1 VEPGREA
8 PKGLEERQ
16 VRIARVEK
24 QGQPCFG
31 ILEDDEVRELRG
43 DVFGRFEP
51 GVLLGKVSGLPL
63 LAPVLP
69 SKVVALGLNYR
80 DHAAEMNQPLPKEP
94 LIFLKPGTSV
104 IGPGADIIYPGISA
118 RVDYEAELAVVIK
131 KRARDVEPQE
141 AGEYILGYTCLN
153 DVTAR
158 DLQARDGQWT
168 RAKGFDTF
176 CPLGPWIETELDP
189 SNLDIRAILN
199 DRVVQNSSTNEL
211 HFKVH
216 EIISFV
222 SRIMSL
228 VPGDVI
234 ATGTPSG
241 VGPMQKG
248 DRITIRIQGIG
259 DLTNHVAGT

>member
-1 VEPGREA
+1 
-8 PKGLEERQ
+8 
-16 VRIARVEK
+16 VRILRLEK

-31 ILEDDEVRELRG
+31 ILENDDVRELKG
-43 DVFGRFEP
+43 DVFSRFEP
-51 GVLLGKVSGLPL
+51 GAKLGKVSGIQL
-63 LAPVLP
+63 LAPILP

-80 DHAAEMNQPLPKEP
+80 DHAAEMNLPLPEEP

-104 IGPGADIIYPGISA
+104 VGPFADIIYPEVSA
-118 RVDYEAELAVVIK
+118 RVDYEAELAVVLK
-131 KRARDVEPQE
+131 KLARDVEPQD
-141 AGEYILGYTCLN
+141 ASEYILGYTCLN

-158 DLQARDGQWT
+158 DLQARDGQWA

-189 SNLDIRAILN
+189 SNLNIQAILN
-199 DRVVQNSSTNEL
+199 DNVVQNSCTSEL
-211 HFKVH
+211 HFKVP

-222 SRIMSL
+222 SRIMTL

-241 VGPMQKG
+241 IGPMQKG
-248 DRITIRIQGIG
+248 DRITISIQGIG
-259 DLTNHVAGT
+259 DLTNQVAGRRRIRRT